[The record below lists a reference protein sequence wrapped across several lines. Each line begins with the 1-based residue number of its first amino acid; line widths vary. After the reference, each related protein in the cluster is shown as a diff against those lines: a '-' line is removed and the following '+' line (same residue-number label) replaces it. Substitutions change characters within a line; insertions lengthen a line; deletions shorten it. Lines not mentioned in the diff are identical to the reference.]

1 MDQPLAERIG
11 VEARRARGALGL
23 TQQDAAERIGV
34 SVEFYA
40 RIERG
45 GTLPSVPTLQ
55 KLASSLGTSAD
66 ALLGIAVGEQK
77 ARPASLPAVDLS
89 DEWTP
94 LGRRVVRR
102 LAASDQLTL
111 NLVNQMLI
119 QLEGMKRDWL
129 RVAVNGRDKKDRR
142 K

>member
-23 TQQDAAERIGV
+23 TQQDAAERVGV

-55 KLASSLGTSAD
+55 KLASCLVTSAD
-66 ALLGIAVGEQK
+66 ALLGIPGASERT
-77 ARPASLPAVDLS
+77 RPPSGPPAGPS

-94 LGRRVVRR
+94 LCRRVVRR
-102 LAASDQLTL
+102 LVASDQSTV
-111 NLVNQMLI
+111 NLVNQLLI
-119 QLEGMKRDWL
+119 QLEGVKREWQ
-129 RVAVNGRDKKDRR
+129 RVSGRGRGKKGR
-142 K
+142 